1 MYVYIFYIRTVI
13 IVIYFYACLIDLS
26 TSGELSAEPSN
37 VTLLME
43 MKKMNEAI
51 SKVHKRLK
59 NTEDA
64 INEMQS
70 ELNLLAEKKQ
80 SKSAKPSR
88 EIRVSTH
95 DHD

>member
-1 MYVYIFYIRTVI
+1 M
-13 IVIYFYACLIDLS
+13 LIDLF
-26 TSGELSAEPSN
+26 TSGELSADPSN
-37 VTLLME
+37 VTLLTE
-43 MKKMNEAI
+43 LKKMNEAI

-59 NTEDA
+59 NTEDT

-70 ELNLLAEKKQ
+70 ELALLAEKKQ